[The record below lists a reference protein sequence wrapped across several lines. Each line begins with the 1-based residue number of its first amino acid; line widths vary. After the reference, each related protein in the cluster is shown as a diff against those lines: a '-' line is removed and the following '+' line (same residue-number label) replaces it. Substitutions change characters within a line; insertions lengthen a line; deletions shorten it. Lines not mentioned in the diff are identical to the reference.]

1 MEDWTNA
8 ITFHSSQSPTKT
20 TKKKIKKKNSQ
31 WQENMRRDNG
41 IKNLEARKQIS
52 EICLLSRL
60 QEVANAIIYT
70 VVTEERWEPAWPVLD
85 NP

>member
-1 MEDWTNA
+1 
-8 ITFHSSQSPTKT
+8 
-20 TKKKIKKKNSQ
+20 
-31 WQENMRRDNG
+31 MRRDNG

>member
-1 MEDWTNA
+1 
-8 ITFHSSQSPTKT
+8 
-20 TKKKIKKKNSQ
+20 
-31 WQENMRRDNG
+31 MRRDNG

-70 VVTEERWEPAWPVLD
+70 VVTEER
-85 NP
+85 